1 MNLCLLFLYGYK
13 LHKTI
18 FSIIYLGSHKFLQT
32 EHPHRSFHL
41 LFFVSYCTRFWKLR
55 LLSPSIFKHKVSSSH
70 FPQVFFS
77 SSTRIKHDNM
87 TLYCRPCAVF
97 LSSIWLLYSFEVSSS
112 LMISLCTTDLFP
124 DRLIFVSTAL
134 NISSDNLNSGS
145 LLISYFSDDW
155 KKRCNPNY
163 MLTLDDRLYSSPFC
177 FLTSA

>member
-1 MNLCLLFLYGYK
+1 MDINFIRQFSVLFTWDLINSCRLNILIIRFTYSVVFCFILYK
-13 LHKTI
+13 VLKVTPSQ
-18 FSIIYLGSHKFLQT
+18 SIN
-32 EHPHRSFHL
+32 
-41 LFFVSYCTRFWKLR
+41 
-55 LLSPSIFKHKVSSSH
+55 FKHKVSSSH

-145 LLISYFSDDW
+145 LLISYFADDW
-155 KKRCNPNY
+155 KKRCSPNY